1 MRKNKPKEKEPVKR
15 TLWKD
20 EKTKLDSLSRI
31 LWLLTKKSSIAYE
44 KIFDSLRKILDTFPS
59 FFYFIIVSFPFFSF
73 SSFRIFSRVFLFLN
87 LSFLYH

>member
-1 MRKNKPKEKEPVKR
+1 MRNNKPKEKEPVKR

-20 EKTKLDSLSRI
+20 EKMKLDSLSRI

-44 KIFDSLRKILDTFPS
+44 KIFDSLRKILDTFLS

-87 LSFLYH
+87 FSFLYH